1 MITQENSWKCPGHIV
16 IFGGGRWARVL
27 VEVLCSSVPSS
38 VKISVHSPHNA
49 PAMLAWSI
57 DRELGNRIQVYEDSP
72 KVKSG
77 ELSAVIVANAARD
90 HEKAIKWALSK
101 GLPVLVEKPIT
112 LSSCTTEHI
121 ANLAIINNTYLA
133 SAHVFL
139 FAKYVNTFLKLVAKP
154 RIIQYIRVRW
164 IDPQAES
171 RYGEAKRY
179 DPGLTIYADLLP
191 HILSI
196 LTALSTNSFQPGRKL
211 EVLRGGAHLKIGIQI
226 GDIPCEVEMVR
237 NGDSRQRLI
246 EVDTREGMKS
256 LDFAKEPGVIFS
268 DAMEQ
273 CGDPVWNIEPRP
285 LAAMLRAFLQGTV
298 GGPRNKG
305 LDIGI
310 GLESGQVIDQLTP
323 TYESVLS
330 VWLEKKYAAL
340 GKHADADLRYTLSE
354 ILCVEDPLSS
364 VPIEKRTEYVFEYL
378 KIALM
383 SPLRAR
389 YENRSIELVRHI
401 VSHGKSMSYENR

>member
-171 RYGEAKRY
+171 RYGEIKSY
-179 DPGLTIYADLLP
+179 DPGLPVYIDWLP
-191 HILSI
+191 HIVSI
-196 LTALSTNSFQPGRKL
+196 LDTLHPDSIYVVQKL
-211 EVLRGGAHLKIGIQI
+211 EVLSGGSHLKINICLGEST
-226 GDIPCEVEMVR
+226 CEIELVR
-237 NGDSRQRLI
+237 NGNVRSRLFEI
-246 EVDTREGMKS
+246 DTQEGKIS
-256 LDFAKEPGVIFS
+256 LDFSNEPGQIIS
-268 DAMEQ
+268 GTTTYS
-273 CGDPVWNIEPRP
+273 GDPAWGYKPKPVCK
-285 LAAMLRAFLQGTV
+285 MLRAFLRGAA
-298 GGPRNKG
+298 GGERDVR
-305 LDIGI
+305 LDIKR
-310 GLESGQVIDQLTP
+310 GLRANKLIDQLSP
-323 TYESVLS
+323 YYQSALS
-330 VWLEKKYAAL
+330 FWLSKKFSAIRDKL
-340 GKHADADLRYTLSE
+340 DPELHYTLCE
-354 ILCVEDPLSS
+354 FLYGEDPYSL
-364 VPIEKRTEYVFEYL
+364 VPIKQRIKYLYWNIKKSLVSSQSSEYQNNPAGLIRLIIKQGKTVSYL
-378 KIALM
+378 L
-383 SPLRAR
+383 
-389 YENRSIELVRHI
+389 
-401 VSHGKSMSYENR
+401 